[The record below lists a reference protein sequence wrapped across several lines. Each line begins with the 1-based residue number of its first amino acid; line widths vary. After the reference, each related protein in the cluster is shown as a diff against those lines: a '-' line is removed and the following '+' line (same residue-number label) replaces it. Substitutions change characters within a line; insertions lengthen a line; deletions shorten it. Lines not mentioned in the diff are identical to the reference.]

1 LCKASVKEADITKL
15 SNVEIFSEPDTEV
28 FKLISLAPAKRQ
40 DWHSQ
45 TLSFKLHLDDLIGG
59 ETGSSPSLANQTT
72 ADSLTPE
79 FNCTVVYLAQCMAMN
94 KCKQN
99 CNSMGASAFR
109 WFHNA
114 CCECIGECDAA
125 PFGDEEA
132 KCEFCMDGQTA
143 KGEEQVE
150 EQAEKEPQQEGE
162 GEGGVQGDE
171 ASNTGEEEEPEEVDG
186 EDPDDAAL

>member
-1 LCKASVKEADITKL
+1 M
-15 SNVEIFSEPDTEV
+15 EIFSEPDTEV

-59 ETGSSPSLANQTT
+59 GDGSSSPSLANQTT

-143 KGEEQVE
+143 KGEQVE

-171 ASNTGEEEEPEEVDG
+171 ASNIGGEEEPEEVDG
-186 EDPDDAAL
+186 DDPDDAAL